1 MFSGRNLAV
10 VLVFLLSAS
19 LAAAG
24 CGSSGEG
31 GSHPD
36 YARALAGSPPPLA
49 ALHKQAN
56 QILPG
61 GVDAYEA
68 RIAALE
74 GYPVVANAWASWCG
88 GCRFEFPALQEIS
101 ARYGKRVAFLGI
113 DSEDSD
119 EFAEDFLRENPV
131 PYPSYADGDKTIA
144 DSLGGRGL
152 PRTAF
157 YDSGGRLCYLKIG
170 AYADE
175 EALEADLRRFAL
187 QEDCESA

>member
-1 MFSGRNLAV
+1 MFSGRNLATA
-10 VLVFLLSAS
+10 LVFLLS
-19 LAAAG
+19 LGLGTVG

-36 YARALAGSPPPLA
+36 YARALAGSPAQLA
-49 ALHKQAN
+49 ALHEQAN
-56 QILPG
+56 QLLPG

-68 RIAALE
+68 RIAALK

-88 GCRFEFPALQEIS
+88 GCRFEFPALQELS

-131 PYPSYADGDKTIA
+131 PYPSYADGDKAIA

-157 YDSGGRLCYLKIG
+157 YDSDGQLCYLKIG

-175 EALEADLRRFAL
+175 EALEADLERFAL

>member
-1 MFSGRNLAV
+1 MFSGRNLAIA
-10 VLVFLLSAS
+10 LVFSLS
-19 LAAAG
+19 LGLGTVG

-31 GSHPD
+31 GGHPD

-49 ALHKQAN
+49 ALHEQAN
-56 QILPG
+56 QLLPG
-61 GVDAYEA
+61 GIDAYEA
-68 RIAALE
+68 RIDALK

-88 GCRFEFPALQEIS
+88 GCRFEFPVLQKLS

-119 EFAEDFLRENPV
+119 GYAEDFLREEPV
-131 PYPSYADGDKTIA
+131 PYPSYKDGDQEIA
-144 DSLGGRGL
+144 DSIGGRGL

-157 YDSGGRLCYLKIG
+157 YDSGGQLCSLKIG

-175 EALEADLRRFAL
+175 EALEADVERFAL
-187 QEDCESA
+187 REDCESG